1 MKKHWTLI
9 IAAALMLGFT
19 ACENDKEKDLPN
31 TFQVGKTT
39 YNLGA
44 AICYTNSEAE
54 PGLTS
59 YDLYLTDKVR
69 WDSNG
74 NWFDSEESDLANSI
88 EINIYKLFVQNG
100 STTQIPDGKYI
111 YSASRENMT
120 HTGRSKY
127 FLCKADGS
135 AYEEGYIEF
144 GQNDVA
150 ASKLVI
156 EVEHFNSNI
165 YEIKIT
171 GGVDEYGNSVN
182 GYYKGAISVYED

>member
-39 YNLGA
+39 YKLGA

-59 YDLYLTDKVR
+59 YDLYITDKVH
-69 WDSNG
+69 WNSDG
-74 NWFDSEESDLANSI
+74 NWSDIRSDYANSI
-88 EINIYKLFVQNG
+88 EINIYKLYVQNG

-120 HTGRSKY
+120 HTGRSDY
-127 FLCKADGS
+127 FLYKADGS
-135 AYEEGYIEF
+135 GYVDDYINF
-144 GQNDVA
+144 GQNDVT

-156 EVEHFNSNI
+156 EVKHINSNI

>member
-59 YDLYLTDKVR
+59 YDLYITDKVH

-74 NWFDSEESDLANSI
+74 NWSDIRSDYANSI
-88 EINIYKLFVQNG
+88 EINIYKLYVQNG

-111 YSASRENMT
+111 YSAGRENMT
-120 HTGRSKY
+120 HTGRSDY
-127 FLCKADGS
+127 FLYKADGS
-135 AYEEGYIEF
+135 NYVDDYINF

-156 EVEHFNSNI
+156 EVKHINSNI

-171 GGVDEYGNSVN
+171 GGVNEYGNSVN

>member
-59 YDLYLTDKVR
+59 YDLYITDKVH

-74 NWFDSEESDLANSI
+74 NWSEIRSDYANSI
-88 EINIYKLFVQNG
+88 EINIYKLYVQNG

-120 HTGRSKY
+120 HTGRSDY
-127 FLCKADGS
+127 FLYKADGS
-135 AYEEGYIEF
+135 GYVDDYINF
-144 GQNDVA
+144 GQNDVT

-156 EVEHFNSNI
+156 EVKHINNNI

>member
-39 YNLGA
+39 YKLGA

-59 YDLYLTDKVR
+59 YDLYITDKVH

-74 NWFDSEESDLANSI
+74 NWSDIRSDYANSI
-88 EINIYKLFVQNG
+88 EINIYKLYVQNG

-120 HTGRSKY
+120 HTGRSDY
-127 FLCKADGS
+127 FLYKADGS
-135 AYEEGYIEF
+135 GYVDDYINF

-156 EVEHFNSNI
+156 EVKHINSNI

-171 GGVDEYGNSVN
+171 GGVNEYGNSVN
-182 GYYKGAISVYED
+182 GYYKGAISIYED